1 MLLTCASRY
10 SKCGHRKTV
19 AGFEFRSS
27 SPSRSKATSCVRS
40 ERCAGTLLAA
50 MVPPWLRLL
59 QLRPGQHPRAV
70 FLQCLLLKRTSSSC
84 LFQHLPRTKI
94 KFITL
99 MLVSHGLQLQL
110 MKCISIQVLL
120 PASEGTGFHAFTVLC
135 QPSADQLKCLKHKG
149 VLPKHDLQTLV
160 GTLFLGGPYVNSN

>member
-19 AGFEFRSS
+19 AGFEFRSR
-27 SPSRSKATSCVRS
+27 SPSRSNATSCVRS
-40 ERCAGTLLAA
+40 DRGAGTVLAA

-59 QLRPGQHPRAV
+59 QLRPGQHPRAL
-70 FLQCLLLKRTSSSC
+70 FLQCLLLKHASSSC

-110 MKCISIQVLL
+110 MKYISSSATSFSGDRISCLHCPL
-120 PASEGTGFHAFTVLC
+120 PAIRKSTQVPEA
-135 QPSADQLKCLKHKG
+135 
-149 VLPKHDLQTLV
+149 
-160 GTLFLGGPYVNSN
+160 